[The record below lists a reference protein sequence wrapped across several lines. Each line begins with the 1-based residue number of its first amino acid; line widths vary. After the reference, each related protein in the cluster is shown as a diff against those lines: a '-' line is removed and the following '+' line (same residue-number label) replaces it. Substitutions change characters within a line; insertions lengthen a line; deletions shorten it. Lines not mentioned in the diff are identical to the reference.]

1 MSEIITI
8 SDHIGRTVVGEKVSE
23 DKTTLTLKNPIIVHV
38 HPNAEDG
45 NLQVQSFPYI
55 FMELIKGDKDKN
67 NWTFNKSAIV
77 VSDVELDDKIIA
89 QYQNIN
95 TPREE
100 QAAEEPEVVKLFDAD
115 GK

>member
-1 MSEIITI
+1 MSDIITI
-8 SDHIGRTVVGEKVSE
+8 SDHIGRTVVGTKVSE
-23 DKTTLTLKNPIIVHV
+23 DKTSLTLNNPIIVHV

-77 VSDVELDDKIIA
+77 ISDVELDDKLIEQVTRI
-89 QYQNIN
+89 NI
-95 TPREE
+95 PSP
-100 QAAEEPEVVKLFDAD
+100 AESEPEVVKLFEEEA
-115 GK
+115 